1 MILKTFTSEQAMAHL
16 GYAITCGYSFEKF
29 ISGKGLYGNR
39 VSLMRD
45 KSAKN
50 LFGGD
55 VQFKSSSFHVIE
67 GIKSLEIPQ
76 TIFMTRKKLEAFF
89 TKKEDILDFLE
100 NYKTEF
106 VSTEDMEKVVDN
118 WYKQVSKKLLVSNI
132 LDFDRLN
139 NFVIS
144 SMILLLP
151 ISAQMDIA
159 EFRKKQILI
168 LLTQQIIS
176 EDFAKH
182 QIDLMPTT
190 QDKLVLQKQK
200 LLLQKKQKIN
210 ENRSE

>member
-1 MILKTFTSEQAMAHL
+1 MISKIFTSEQAMAHL
-16 GYAITCGYSFEKF
+16 GYAVTCGYSFEKF
-29 ISGKGLYGNR
+29 IFGKGVYGNR

-76 TIFMTRKKLEAFF
+76 TIFLTRKKLEAFF
-89 TKKEDILDFLE
+89 TRKEDILDFLD
-100 NYKTEF
+100 NYKADF
-106 VSTEDMEKVVDN
+106 VAGEDMEKVADN
-118 WYKQVSKKLLVSNI
+118 WYRQVSKKLLVSNI
-132 LDFDRLN
+132 SDFDRLN
-139 NFVIS
+139 NFIINS
-144 SMILLLP
+144 IILLLP

-176 EDFAKH
+176 EDFAKQ
-182 QIDLMPTT
+182 QIDLMPAS
-190 QDKLVLQKQK
+190 QEKLVALKQK
-200 LLLQKKQKIN
+200 LLLQQK
-210 ENRSE
+210 